1 MEEGYKRLKIAKL
14 KQTKKKNGDDVV
26 FEWPILTLANNQDQL
41 PTIIIK
47 KVKR

>member
-1 MEEGYKRLKIAKL
+1 MAPVMRLGKEWW
-14 KQTKKKNGDDVV
+14 TKKNGDDVV

>member
-14 KQTKKKNGDDVV
+14 KQKKNGDDVV